1 MQPDS
6 LGVGNLCDA
15 WHEDGYYRALIRRVS
30 RAPGGNKYGV
40 EFPGYDG
47 VYDLPATLVREKRE
61 VQGWMVLKTET
72 GGIFFMNETTGETR
86 WKVPEAPM
94 GGIVEEKQKKTT
106 GLVNRMRDTVAQ
118 EKRETMTKSQ
128 RIDWKTRGGGMGGGD
143 GGNRTRPLPT
153 TPGLMQ
159 ITKETTK
166 EKTSTTTSSA
176 FSFKAAQRRASK
188 PSATTTTTT
197 TTSTTTRHSLPSIT
211 SKPANVETATTS
223 SKPQQSQQDAEL
235 SEKAKAIKRRIAR
248 EKQYAGMGMGGRIM
262 TRRRQ
267 PSGLSDDQVIA
278 MMSQGGF
285 GFGGGCCPGC

>member
-61 VQGWMVLKTET
+61 VQGWMELKTET

-128 RIDWKTRGGGMGGGD
+128 RIDWKTRDHKKNHKRDHKHHNIIGVQLQGG
-143 GGNRTRPLPT
+143 P
-153 TPGLMQ
+153 
-159 ITKETTK
+159 
-166 EKTSTTTSSA
+166 KTSL
-176 FSFKAAQRRASK
+176 KAVGNNNNDNNDINNNKTFPTINHIKAS
-188 PSATTTTTT
+188 
-197 TTSTTTRHSLPSIT
+197 
-211 SKPANVETATTS
+211 
-223 SKPQQSQQDAEL
+223 
-235 SEKAKAIKRRIAR
+235 
-248 EKQYAGMGMGGRIM
+248 
-262 TRRRQ
+262 
-267 PSGLSDDQVIA
+267 
-278 MMSQGGF
+278 
-285 GFGGGCCPGC
+285 